1 MDINPDLVRA
11 IIQHARAY
19 DAKESVTDP
28 DSGSNP
34 VDDCDLDI
42 LQDTPGDLTGADL
55 RVVIDAL
62 NVDQAAELVA
72 LMWIGRGEYD
82 PDQWAHAVKRARERA
97 TGPTSRYLMGVPML
111 GDYLE
116 TGLDSVLDAQVEDQ
130 A

>member
-1 MDINPDLVRA
+1 MDISPDLVRE
-11 IIQHARAY
+11 IISHARAF
-19 DAKESVTDP
+19 DVKEGQSDP

-34 VDDCDLDI
+34 TDDGDLDI

-55 RVVIDAL
+55 RVVIEAL

-72 LMWIGRGEYD
+72 LMWIGRGEYEAAEW
-82 PDQWAHAVKRARERA
+82 PRVVKRARERA
-97 TGPTSRYLMGVPML
+97 TGPTARYLMGVPML

-116 TGLDSVLDAQVEDQ
+116 DGLNAVLDAGVRDQ

>member
-1 MDINPDLVRA
+1 MDITPDLVNA
-11 IIQHARAY
+11 IVEHARAY
-19 DAKESVTDP
+19 DAKEPVTDP

-34 VDDCDLDI
+34 TDDLDLDI

-55 RVVIDAL
+55 KAVLEAL

-72 LMWIGRGEYD
+72 LMWIGRGEYEG
-82 PDQWAHAVKRARERA
+82 QEWAHVVKRARERA
-97 TGPTSRYLMGVPML
+97 TGPTSDYLMGVPML

-116 TGLDSVLDAQVEDQ
+116 DGLEAVMEAGVRDQ

>member
-1 MDINPDLVRA
+1 MELNPELVRA
-11 IIQHARAY
+11 IIEHARAY
-19 DAKESVTDP
+19 DAKEAVTDP

-34 VDDCDLDI
+34 SDDGDLDI

-55 RVVIDAL
+55 TAVIDAL

-82 PDQWAHAVKRARERA
+82 AAQWKHAVQRARERA
-97 TGPTSRYLMGVPML
+97 SGPTSRYLMGVPML

-116 TGLDSVLDAQVEDQ
+116 DGLGAVED
-130 A
+130 AGIEDLC

>member
-1 MDINPDLVRA
+1 MEINPDLVRD
-11 IIQHARAY
+11 IIAHARAF
-19 DAKESVTDP
+19 DAKEAVTDP

-34 VDDCDLDI
+34 TDDCDLDI
-42 LQDTPGDLTGADL
+42 LQDTPGDLTGSDL

-82 PDQWAHAVKRARERA
+82 PKEWPRVVERARERA

-116 TGLDSVLDAQVEDQ
+116 TGLDAVLDAGVEDQ

>member
-1 MDINPDLVRA
+1 MEISPDLVNA
-11 IIQHARAY
+11 IIEHAHAF
-19 DAKESVTDP
+19 DVKEAESDP

-34 VDDCDLDI
+34 TDDGDLDI

-55 RVVIDAL
+55 RVVLEAL

-82 PDQWAHAVKRARERA
+82 GGEWAHAVKRARERA

-111 GDYLE
+111 GDYLQD
-116 TGLDSVLDAQVEDQ
+116 GLQAVLDAGVRDD

>member
-1 MDINPDLVRA
+1 MEISPDLVNA
-11 IIQHARAY
+11 IIEHAHAF
-19 DAKESVTDP
+19 DVKEAESDP

-34 VDDCDLDI
+34 TDDGDLDI

-55 RVVIDAL
+55 RVVLEAL

-72 LMWIGRGEYD
+72 LMWIGRGEYEGHE
-82 PDQWAHAVKRARERA
+82 WSHAVKRARERA

-111 GDYLE
+111 GDYLQD
-116 TGLDSVLDAQVEDQ
+116 GLQAVMDAGVRDD